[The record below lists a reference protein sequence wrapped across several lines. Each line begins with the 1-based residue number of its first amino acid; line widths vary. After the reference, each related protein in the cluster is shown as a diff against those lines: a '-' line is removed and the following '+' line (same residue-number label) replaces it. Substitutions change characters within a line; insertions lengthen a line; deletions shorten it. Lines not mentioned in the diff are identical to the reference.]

1 MLRVGHYVWPA
12 FKHLSADR
20 GSWTSMESAPCSHLW
35 IEDAEAGA
43 GAMLVGCRLP
53 GLSALGAHYAG
64 VKWRAMNGP
73 PPPWRLFTLALRVRV
88 WGGFVSA
95 GVI

>member
-1 MLRVGHYVWPA
+1 
-12 FKHLSADR
+12 
-20 GSWTSMESAPCSHLW
+20 
-35 IEDAEAGA
+35 
-43 GAMLVGCRLP
+43 MLVGCRLP

>member
-1 MLRVGHYVWPA
+1 
-12 FKHLSADR
+12 
-20 GSWTSMESAPCSHLW
+20 
-35 IEDAEAGA
+35 
-43 GAMLVGCRLP
+43 MLVGCRLP
-53 GLSALGAHYAG
+53 GLSALG